1 MNISLW
7 EQDTFDSADVI
18 EVTHEIRVRLNE
30 GRFND
35 EGERDYLRTI
45 LTALEQLNVEGREN
59 SEDWEYGAAVLIRDS
74 YFTEYAQEL
83 ADDIGAIP
91 DGVQWPMSHIDWESA
106 AHELK
111 IDYTPL
117 EVCGVTF
124 WTR

>member
-18 EVTHEIRVRLNE
+18 EVMHEVRSRLHE
-30 GRFND
+30 GQ

-45 LTALEQLNVEGREN
+45 LTTLEQLDREGRDN
-59 SEDWEYGAAVLIRDS
+59 SEDWEYGAAILIRDS

-83 ADDIGAIP
+83 ADGIGAIP

-106 AHELK
+106 AYELK
-111 IDYTPL
+111 IDYIPL